1 MKLPSIIT
9 RTGAALALF
18 GVQHVLAEPGE
29 QERPRQSAERPAH
42 NLNPQLPPTPR
53 GRFGDPLPG
62 LTIGQLAAF
71 ATGSEEF
78 SHVET
83 PESGLGP
90 IFNNTS
96 CAACHTSPVIGG
108 SSALFVTR
116 FGRIRHG
123 VFDPLADQ
131 GGSLL
136 QQFAIDPSVQ
146 EVIPR
151 EANVVARRIT
161 TPLFGLGLMEAI
173 PDETIQANARRPQ
186 PDGIHGRISLITD
199 VTTQSS
205 RVGRFGWKA
214 QQATLLAF
222 AADAYVNEMG
232 ITSRFFPTE
241 NAPNGNT
248 ELLSLVDTTADP
260 EDVTNPVTDKGDID
274 AAADFIRLLAPP
286 PALPL
291 NRSAEAGRRL
301 FTDIGCASCHTPTQ
315 QTGNSEVAALRYQP
329 VNLYSDLLLHDMG
342 RLADGIGQAAAGP
355 HEMKTAPLWGLR
367 VRPVFLHDGRAATPD
382 AAIMG
387 HDGEAARSR
396 DRYRQLN
403 PVQRRQ
409 LLDFLNSI

>member
-1 MKLPSIIT
+1 MKLQSIIS
-9 RTGAALALF
+9 RAGATLALF
-18 GVQHVLAEPGE
+18 GIQQVIAEPGE
-29 QERPRQSAERPAH
+29 QARPKQSAERPAH
-42 NLNPQLPPTPR
+42 NLNPQLPPIPR
-53 GRFGDPLPG
+53 GRFGDALPG

-96 CAACHTSPVIGG
+96 CAACHTTPVIGG

-116 FGRIRHG
+116 FGRMRHG

-136 QQFAIDPSVQ
+136 QQFAIDPAVQ

-173 PDETIQANARRPQ
+173 PDEAIQANARRPQ
-186 PDGIHGRISLITD
+186 PDGIHGRVALITD

-248 ELLSLVDTTADP
+248 ALLSLLDTTADP
-260 EDVTNPVTDKGDID
+260 EDIPAPVTDKGDID

-291 NRSAEAGRRL
+291 SRSAEAGRRL
-301 FTDIGCASCHTPTQ
+301 FTDIGCANCHTPTQ

-342 RLADGIGQAAAGP
+342 RLADGFGQAAAGP

-367 VRPVFLHDGRAATPD
+367 VRPVYLHDGRAATPD

-387 HDGEAARSR
+387 HDGEATRSR

>member
-1 MKLPSIIT
+1 MKLPLIVS

-18 GVQHVLAEPGE
+18 GIHHASAH
-29 QERPRQSAERPAH
+29 PRELPPPQQDAERPAH
-42 NLNPQLPPTPR
+42 NLNPTLPPPPR
-53 GRFGDPLPG
+53 GRFGDPLSR

-78 SHVET
+78 SNVET

-90 IFNNTS
+90 LFNNTS
-96 CAACHTSPVIGG
+96 CAACHTTPVIGG

-116 FGRIRHG
+116 FGRMHHG
-123 VFDPLADQ
+123 VFDPMADQ

-136 QQFAIDPSVQ
+136 QQFAIDPAVQ
-146 EVIPR
+146 EFIPR

-161 TPLFGLGLMEAI
+161 TPLFGLGLIEAI
-173 PDETIQANARRPQ
+173 PDDAIRANERRPQ
-186 PDGIHGRISLITD
+186 PDGIHGRVAIVTD
-199 VTTQSS
+199 VTTQTN

-248 ELLSLVDTTADP
+248 GLLAVFDPIADP
-260 EDVTNPVTDKGDID
+260 EDVLNPVTDKSDID
-274 AAADFIRLLAPP
+274 AAADFIRYLAPP
-286 PALPL
+286 PPLPL
-291 NRSAEAGRRL
+291 NRSSAVGQRIFA
-301 FTDIGCASCHTPTQ
+301 DIGCAGCHLPTQ
-315 QTGNSEVAALRYQP
+315 QTGHSEVAALRNQP

-355 HEMKTAPLWGLR
+355 REMKTAPLWGLR
-367 VRPVFLHDGRAATPD
+367 ARPVFLHDGRAPTPD
-382 AAIMG
+382 AAILG

-403 PVQRRQ
+403 PVQRQQ

>member
-1 MKLPSIIT
+1 MKLPSIIS

-18 GVQHVLAEPGE
+18 GINHVFAEPGD
-29 QERPRQSAERPAH
+29 QQPRQQNAERPTH
-42 NLNPQLPPTPR
+42 NLSPRLPPAPS
-53 GRFGDPLPG
+53 GRFGDPLTG
-62 LTIGQLAAF
+62 LTFGQLAAF
-71 ATGSEEF
+71 AIGSEEF
-78 SHVET
+78 SNVET

-90 IFNNTS
+90 IFNNNS
-96 CAACHTSPVIGG
+96 CSACHTTPVIGG
-108 SSALFVTR
+108 ASALFVTR
-116 FGRIRHG
+116 FGRMRHG
-123 VFDPLADQ
+123 VFDPMADQ

-136 QQFAIDPSVQ
+136 QQFAIDPAVQ

-161 TPLFGLGLMEAI
+161 TPLFGLGLIDAI
-173 PDETIQANARRPQ
+173 PDDAIRESARRPQ
-186 PDGIHGRISLITD
+186 PDGIHGRVAIITD
-199 VTTQSS
+199 VTTQTS

-222 AADAYVNEMG
+222 AADAYLNEMG

-248 ELLSLVDTTADP
+248 ELLALFDKTADP
-260 EDVTNPVTDKGDID
+260 EDAINPATDKSDID
-274 AAADFIRLLAPP
+274 AAADFIRYLAPP
-286 PALPL
+286 SPIPL
-291 NRSAEAGRRL
+291 NRSATDGQRIFA
-301 FTDIGCASCHTPTQ
+301 DIGCALCHTPTQ
-315 QTGNSEVAALRYQP
+315 QTGNSDVAALRFQP

-367 VRPVFLHDGRAATPD
+367 ARPIFLHDGRAATPD
-382 AAIMG
+382 AAILG

-403 PVQRRQ
+403 PVQRQ
-409 LLDFLNSI
+409 HLLDFLNSI